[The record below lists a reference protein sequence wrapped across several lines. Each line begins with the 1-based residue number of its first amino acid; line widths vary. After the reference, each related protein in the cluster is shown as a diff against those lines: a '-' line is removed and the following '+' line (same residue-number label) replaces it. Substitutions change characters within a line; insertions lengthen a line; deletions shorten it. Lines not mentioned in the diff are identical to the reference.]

1 VAKKETNNHQ
11 GWCWESAAP
20 HATGPP
26 REGQRINGLLQPFL
40 PYPKKVRPAY
50 DRQDDMDGRQLRLF
64 SSCGVVLATIEPDL
78 TWPGMWRVRLPDGH
92 LTDVVN
98 RSRAKDGASS
108 LALGVLNRE
117 REAA

>member
-1 VAKKETNNHQ
+1 MAKKETKRQ
-11 GWCWESAAP
+11 GWCWRARAAR
-20 HATGPP
+20 TPP

-40 PYPKKVRPAY
+40 PYPKKVRPGV
-50 DRQDDMDGRQLRLF
+50 RPTRNDMDGRQLRLF